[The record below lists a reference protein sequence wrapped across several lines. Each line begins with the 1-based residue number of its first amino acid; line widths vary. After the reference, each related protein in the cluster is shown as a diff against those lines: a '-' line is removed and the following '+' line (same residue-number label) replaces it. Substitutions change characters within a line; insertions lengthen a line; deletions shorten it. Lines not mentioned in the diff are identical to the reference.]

1 MVLLTPCCRAK
12 AVTVDFLDAA
22 DKANRFLVV
31 LDNFVAWRLVL
42 EALAILGMVLGL
54 HRADDSLFYSLL
66 LEMVRLRRGHGGTPV
81 FHLEEQGVEPSFEPC
96 PLLGTVHLG
105 PILLPTWRNKV
116 HL

>member
-1 MVLLTPCCRAK
+1 M
-12 AVTVDFLDAA
+12 
-22 DKANRFLVV
+22 

-96 PLLGTVHLG
+96 HDFPERLTFPLPQPRDTSGVRSQ
-105 PILLPTWRNKV
+105 WCDR
-116 HL
+116 